1 MFVSGFTIIRNGVFY
16 GYPFKEAILSILPL
30 CDEFI
35 VNVGD
40 SQDET
45 LQIVKSINDK
55 KLKIIESKWD
65 MNLKNGLVLSVE
77 TNRALSQ
84 CKGDWCFYIQS
95 DEVLHEK
102 YYDEVKASMLKY
114 KDNSKTDG
122 LRFWYK
128 HFYGS
133 YDYYQDNYRKW
144 YIREVRIIKRK
155 ENIVSWGDA
164 LDFKYL
170 NGKNINSKDINA
182 EIYHYGWVRP
192 PETLI
197 KKRRDFELLYNTE
210 EEVKDKIN
218 RLTNYD
224 ELGHLKKFNETHP
237 QVMTEIIKQSNW
249 NFDPKLSRQKNEILR
264 KMGILFY
271 PLTKRFKKILNKI
284 NFN

>member
-1 MFVSGFTIIRNGVFY
+1 MIVSGFTIIRNGVIY
-16 GYPFKEAILSILPL
+16 GYPFKEAILSVLPL

-45 LQIVKSINDK
+45 LQIIKSINSEK
-55 KLKIIESKWD
+55 IKIIESKWD
-65 MNLKNGLVLSVE
+65 MSLKDGLVLSVE
-77 TNRALSQ
+77 TNEALSH

-102 YYDEVKASMLKY
+102 YYEEVMSSMHKF
-114 KDNSKTDG
+114 KDNIKVDG

-155 ENIVSWGDA
+155 DDIVSWGDA
-164 LDFKYL
+164 LDFKYR
-170 NGKNINSKDINA
+170 NGEKIKSKDIKA

-197 KKRRDFELLYNTE
+197 KKRRDFELLYNSE
-210 EEVKDKIN
+210 EEVKEKIN
-218 RLTNYD
+218 RITNYD
-224 ELGHLKKFNETHP
+224 ELGHLKKFNGTHP
-237 QVMTEIIKQSNW
+237 NVMSELIKQCNW
-249 NFDPKLSRQKNEILR
+249 NFDPKLHEQKNEIIR
-264 KMGILFY
+264 KLGILFH
-271 PLTKRFKKILNKI
+271 PFTKRLKRK
-284 NFN
+284 FN